1 MKELTVGRVK
11 QTPQKKRNLSSVVAF
26 IISVFFFFL
35 CASKNQ
41 SQFKSQGNK
50 LTPDCPNELALM
62 YQRMFE
68 GFTLTQKTGMSTKR
82 GAFHKKKNHSSHLL
96 TC

>member
-1 MKELTVGRVK
+1 MKELTVGKVP
-11 QTPQKKRNLSSVVAF
+11 QTSQKKSNPSSVIAF
-26 IISVFFFFL
+26 IISLGFFFF

-41 SQFKSQGNK
+41 SQFKSKGTK
-50 LTPDCPNELALM
+50 LIPDCPNELALM

-68 GFTLTQKTGMSTKR
+68 GFTLTQKSGMSTKR
-82 GAFHKKKNHSSHLL
+82 VAFHKKKQKNVLA